1 MSKGMRFE
9 KIHQG
14 QILKGLNSWEL
25 GNRSSESS
33 KGTQLD
39 LVGQRTYVTM
49 QKIKLLWEEVYL
61 SYWVALRGDIPVPQN
76 SFKTECRKSLG
87 GAELH
92 VAEFCGA
99 LEQWVSD
106 LRVPQT
112 EPAELVSHPVVLKWG
127 LRICIFNKL
136 LSAAVG

>member
-39 LVGQRTYVTM
+39 LVGQRTLCDHAED
-49 QKIKLLWEEVYL
+49 KIGVGGNLFILLDGTK
-61 SYWVALRGDIPVPQN
+61 R
-76 SFKTECRKSLG
+76 
-87 GAELH
+87 
-92 VAEFCGA
+92 
-99 LEQWVSD
+99 
-106 LRVPQT
+106 
-112 EPAELVSHPVVLKWG
+112 
-127 LRICIFNKL
+127 
-136 LSAAVG
+136 